1 VVIPLIINKKSK
13 NTIKKDS
20 VTINNA
26 LGMAIAKVKSILVT
40 QSKPEAE
47 KNPYSELA
55 KKHKLKVDFRP
66 FIHIEPV
73 GTQEFRRHRVH
84 IPDYTSVIFTSRNA
98 VDHFFRIA
106 AEMRI
111 MVPEDLKYFCISE
124 STAYYLQ
131 KYIVYRKRKV
141 FHGKQSITDLIDIIK
156 KHKDEKFL
164 LPCADIANPEIPAC
178 LKLNKVSF
186 TEAVFYKT
194 VCSDLSDLAEVK
206 YDILVFFSPA
216 GVHSLFKNFPDFK
229 QDKTRIAAF
238 GPSTA
243 KAVLDAK
250 LNLDIQAPMPG
261 IPSMTMAIEQ
271 YIKKA
276 GK

>member
-1 VVIPLIINKKSK
+1 
-13 NTIKKDS
+13 
-20 VTINNA
+20 
-26 LGMAIAKVKSILVT
+26 
-40 QSKPEAE
+40 
-47 KNPYSELA
+47 
-55 KKHKLKVDFRP
+55 
-66 FIHIEPV
+66 
-73 GTQEFRRHRVH
+73 
-84 IPDYTSVIFTSRNA
+84 
-98 VDHFFRIA
+98 
-106 AEMRI
+106 MRI